1 MRLVGCLAQ
10 LVRAPRLHRG
20 CRGFESLS
28 AHKKA
33 LLMQGFF
40 LFYVGRAS
48 KEHLILLAIINKEP
62 PVNKFTGGSLLLGLL
77 GAIYAEIT

>member
-1 MRLVGCLAQ
+1 
-10 LVRAPRLHRG
+10 
-20 CRGFESLS
+20 
-28 AHKKA
+28 
-33 LLMQGFF
+33 MQGFF